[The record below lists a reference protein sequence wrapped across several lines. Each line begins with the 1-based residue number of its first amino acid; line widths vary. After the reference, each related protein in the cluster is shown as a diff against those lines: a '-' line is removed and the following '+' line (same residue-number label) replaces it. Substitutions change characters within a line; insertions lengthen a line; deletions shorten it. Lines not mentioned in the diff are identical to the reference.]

1 MDIYSYREQI
11 IFYGLDRILRVLL
24 RFVLL
29 VYGRRLV
36 LQVLIGSFTE
46 MEYSLF
52 FCLFGA
58 LR

>member
-11 IFYGLDRILRVLL
+11 IFYGLDRFLRVLL

-36 LQVLIGSFTE
+36 LHVLIGSFTD

-52 FCLFGA
+52 FGLFGA